1 MKKSNLVVHKFGGSC
16 LIDQASIESI
26 KKILPEKNEIIVVS
40 AIKGVTNRLQA
51 LLDLAK
57 ANSDYSAEIQS
68 LQELHANLTQA
79 EKFKRE
85 LDKDFNDIKNILKSV
100 SLVKEYAKEIQDVIL
115 GYGEQ
120 WCAKLLALYL
130 GQYHSVLYLDACQ
143 VLFINQQKNGVINV
157 DWQKSQAALD
167 QFLEK
172 NDFDQLVITGF
183 IASTIDGKRTTLGR
197 NGSDFSGAIFAKLF
211 RLNILSQYNE

>member
-85 LDKDFNDIKNILKSV
+85 QHFHDYL
-100 SLVKEYAKEIQDVIL
+100 LVKVILAKEKFIPCSATYSQP
-115 GYGEQ
+115 
-120 WCAKLLALYL
+120 LLLNYL
-130 GQYHSVLYLDACQ
+130 FPVVEAYL
-143 VLFINQQKNGVINV
+143 
-157 DWQKSQAALD
+157 
-167 QFLEK
+167 
-172 NDFDQLVITGF
+172 
-183 IASTIDGKRTTLGR
+183 
-197 NGSDFSGAIFAKLF
+197 IFP
-211 RLNILSQYNE
+211 